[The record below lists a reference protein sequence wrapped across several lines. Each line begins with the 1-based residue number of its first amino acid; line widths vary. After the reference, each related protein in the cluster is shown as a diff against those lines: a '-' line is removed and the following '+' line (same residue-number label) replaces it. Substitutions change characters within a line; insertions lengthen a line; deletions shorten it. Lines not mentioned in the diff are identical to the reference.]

1 MLNEVLKRL
10 VVEVVERLGLVLEN
24 KLEEDDADD
33 VLEYGSPI
41 NELGDI
47 DTLAEKDDERVWVM
61 LSSC

>member
-1 MLNEVLKRL
+1 MLNEVLKKL

-24 KLEEDDADD
+24 KLEENDADD